1 VLYVVTD
8 ELSSVFEH
16 TEGQNLT
23 VKSTRNVKNCNH
35 SATEQN
41 AILTLTAP
49 VTEAYTVES
58 PYIYSYLALI
68 VIFGSICLMV
78 CLMTL

>member
-1 VLYVVTD
+1 VLCVVTD
-8 ELSSVFEH
+8 EPSSVFEH

-23 VKSTRNVKNCNH
+23 LKSTKNEKNCNR
-35 SATEQN
+35 SATQQS
-41 AILTLTAP
+41 AILTLAAP

-58 PYIYSYLALI
+58 PCIYSYLALI
-68 VIFGSICLMV
+68 VIFGSMCLMV

>member
-1 VLYVVTD
+1 MLCVVTD

-23 VKSTRNVKNCNH
+23 LKRTKNLKNCNP
-35 SATEQN
+35 SATQLN
-41 AILTLTAP
+41 AILTLAAP
-49 VTEAYTVES
+49 VTGAYSVES
-58 PYIYSYLALI
+58 PYIYSYLVLI

-78 CLMTL
+78 CLTL